1 MIRNTAR
8 KYSLWWYYA
17 LSVAIL
23 LATLIAVTWYV
34 TDRFREFILDQQES
48 ALELYAR
55 KISLDIEKS
64 GLPLS
69 EMTAVCSA
77 AQYADKTLRVT
88 LINADG
94 VVLCDSM
101 ANPLEMDNHSGRPE
115 VMSALGGK
123 TGSGIR
129 FSSTVQASLLYVAI
143 PIHTGD
149 GVWVVRAARSL
160 AAIDELLNEVFR
172 KLFAV
177 TVLLVGAIF
186 LVSLYIFRKINPPLY
201 EIRQGAERF
210 ARGEFERKLPDY
222 HIKEISQLATAMNQM
237 GAKLD
242 HLENLRRE
250 FVANVSHEL
259 KTPVTTIKG
268 FTETLIEGAKDDP
281 DDLNRFLAIISRQ
294 TDRLSNII
302 DDLLTLSRLES
313 APLSEVLALD
323 WHNLCEILAACRD
336 VCQSRADKKTI
347 HLHIVCNSPLRVHVD
362 HSLLT
367 QAIVN
372 LIDNAI
378 KYSPDNTTV
387 EITAGVAAN
396 HVRIDVN
403 DEGPGIMDAHIPRLF
418 ERFYRADKARS
429 RKLGGTGLGLAI
441 VKHIA
446 NVHQGEVSVSSSVGS
461 GSTFTILLPNSD
473 LSPRAKGD

>member
-1 MIRNTAR
+1 MIRNPAR

-17 LSVAIL
+17 LSVAII
-23 LATLIAVTWYV
+23 LATLLAVTWYV
-34 TDRFREFILDQQES
+34 TDRFRDFFVDQQET
-48 ALELYAR
+48 ALEFYAR
-55 KISLDIEKS
+55 TLSLDIEEN
-64 GLPLS
+64 GFPLS
-69 EMTAVCSA
+69 GMTTICSA
-77 AQYADKTLRVT
+77 SQHADKTLRVT
-88 LINADG
+88 LITADSE
-94 VVLCDSM
+94 VLCDSR

-115 VMSALGGK
+115 VVSALGGK

-129 FSSTVQASLLYVAI
+129 FSRTVQASLLYVAV
-143 PIHTGD
+143 PLKTGD
-149 GVWVVRAARSL
+149 GVWVVRTARSL

-172 KLFAV
+172 RLFAV
-177 TVLLVGAIF
+177 TVLLVAAVF

-222 HIKEISQLATAMNQM
+222 QVKEISELATAMNQM
-237 GAKLD
+237 GVKLD
-242 HLENLRRE
+242 SLENLRRE

-268 FTETLIEGAKDDP
+268 FTETLIDGAKDDP
-281 DDLNRFLAIISRQ
+281 GDLDRFLGIISRQ

-323 WHNLCEILAACRD
+323 WHNLCEILASCRD
-336 VCQSRADKKTI
+336 VCQSRADKKAI

-378 KYSPDNTTV
+378 KYSSDNTIV
-387 EITAGVAAN
+387 EITAGLDAN
-396 HVRIDVN
+396 HIRIDVS
-403 DEGPGIMDAHIPRLF
+403 DEGPGIMDVHIPRLF

-441 VKHIA
+441 VKHIT
-446 NVHQGEVSVSSSVGS
+446 NVHQGEVGVSSSVGN
-461 GSTFTILLPNSD
+461 GSTFTILLPNSN
-473 LSPRAKGD
+473 